1 MHLIATTN
9 ADTTRAPLRDA
20 TGRPA
25 GVVRLE
31 AALQA
36 ARATLPPPP
45 PPRDVAGDT
54 SDDGVAPTREQE
66 SVFEALA
73 LEHDLV
79 MIERTPTRAHPQRRE
94 VSCITPGRAVVVYHV
109 YASGLRCEA

>member
-9 ADTTRAPLRDA
+9 DTTRPRLRDV
-20 TGRPA
+20 TGHPA

-31 AALQA
+31 TAVQA
-36 ARATLPPPP
+36 ARAKLPPAPP
-45 PPRDVAGDT
+45 APRRDVVE
-54 SDDGVAPTREQE
+54 DDVAPTREQE
-66 SVFEALA
+66 SVFDALA

-79 MIERTPTRAHPQRRE
+79 MIERAPTPAHPQRRE